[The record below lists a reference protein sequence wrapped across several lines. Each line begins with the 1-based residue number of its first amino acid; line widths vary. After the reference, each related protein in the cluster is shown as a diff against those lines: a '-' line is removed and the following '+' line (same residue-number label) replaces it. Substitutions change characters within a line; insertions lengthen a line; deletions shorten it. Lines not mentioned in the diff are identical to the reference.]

1 MDAVMVGDIYEILQH
16 WLSTAVVALVAI
28 GLAFLAHRIM
38 FAALERLTLH
48 TAGTIDNSLVRH
60 AKRPGWLIITLFA
73 LVLVLPI
80 LDIPEDMSV
89 SIGRFLSL
97 LLTTAIGWL
106 AFNLTRTINDVVA
119 ERYDLSAADNLRA
132 REVHT
137 RVRMLQRILAAT
149 IVAITASVI
158 LMAIPGIRQIG
169 ITLFASAG
177 IAGIVAGLAARPVL
191 ANIFAGVQLALAQ
204 PIRIDD
210 VVIVE
215 GEWGWIEE
223 IGMTFVVVRVWDLR
237 RLVVPLCYFIE
248 TPFQN
253 WTRKSAD
260 ILGTVFLYTDYTVP
274 VNRVREELRRILQGS
289 DLWDGKV
296 WGLQVTNTT
305 ERAIELRALMG
316 ARNSGDA
323 WDLRCHV
330 REGLV
335 EFLQREYPQALP
347 HLRAELADKVSRPSP
362 KDKIAKGTT
371 REKSA

>member
-1 MDAVMVGDIYEILQH
+1 MEGEIYDIVQR
-16 WLSTAVVALVAI
+16 WLSVAVVAGVAI
-28 GLAFLAHRIM
+28 GIAFLAHRIM

-48 TAGTIDNSLVRH
+48 TAGNIDNSLVRH

-73 LVLVLPI
+73 LVLVWPV
-80 LDIPEDMSV
+80 LDVPEDTSV
-89 SIGRFLSL
+89 SIEGVLSL
-97 LLTTAIGWL
+97 LLTAALGWL

-119 ERYDLSAADNLRA
+119 ERYDLSAADNLKA

-137 RVRMLQRILAAT
+137 RVRLLQRILAAT
-149 IVAITASVI
+149 IVTVTVSMI

-177 IAGIVAGLAARPVL
+177 IAGIIAGLAARPVL
-191 ANIFAGVQLALAQ
+191 SNLFAGTQVALTQ

-223 IGMTFVVVRVWDLR
+223 IRMTFVVVRIWDLR
-237 RLVVPLCYFIE
+237 RLIVPLSYFIQ

-305 ERAIELRALMG
+305 ERAVELRALMG

-330 REGLV
+330 REGLI

-347 HLRAELADKVSRPSP
+347 HLRAELADEASRPSP
-362 KDKIAKGTT
+362 KDKIAEGTT